1 MQRLF
6 DRVDA
11 NQDGVLDEDEL
22 QRGMRGRRGGPGR
35 MMDRLMEVDE
45 NGDGRISRE
54 EAPERMGSMFERLD
68 ANGDGFIDPKEVE
81 AVRERFR
88 QRRSR

>member
-1 MQRLF
+1 
-6 DRVDA
+6 
-11 NQDGVLDEDEL
+11 
-22 QRGMRGRRGGPGR
+22 

-68 ANGDGFIDPKEVE
+68 ANGDGFIDPKEIE

-88 QRRSR
+88 QRRPR